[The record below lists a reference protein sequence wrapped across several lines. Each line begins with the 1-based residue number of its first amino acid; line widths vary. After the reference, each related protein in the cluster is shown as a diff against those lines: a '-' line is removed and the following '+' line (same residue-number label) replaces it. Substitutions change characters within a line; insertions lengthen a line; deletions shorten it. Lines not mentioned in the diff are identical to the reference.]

1 MNTSS
6 FPEQAVGTHVNQAV
20 NQSSSDHTL
29 YSQSINGNKTHC
41 IVKQLSH
48 ILPQVF
54 AMDTDSKISVVPMPV
69 DSEQQLKGDTTQV
82 KPPSKAQ
89 PKTKGWA
96 PNLTAKPPV
105 THKQVRTSCIL
116 YKSIIRNYISVCE
129 LVLFMI
135 YILDWYKSFDYVIL
149 SNVVSPN
156 GTRGSICTCSV

>member
-20 NQSSSDHTL
+20 NHSSSDHTL
-29 YSQSINGNKTHC
+29 YSQSMNGNKTHC
-41 IVKQLSH
+41 IVKQSSH

-105 THKQVRTSCIL
+105 THKQVCTSCIL
-116 YKSIIRNYISVCE
+116 YKSIIIA
-129 LVLFMI
+129 
-135 YILDWYKSFDYVIL
+135 
-149 SNVVSPN
+149 
-156 GTRGSICTCSV
+156 